1 MKIIDCF
8 MYYDEDNL
16 LDLRLN
22 ILNKYV
28 DKFIIVESKFTH
40 SGNLKNKNFDLENFK
55 EFKNKIDYYFIE
67 NEPLNIKKIDKN
79 DTLEVKNNKRIFNGL
94 LRDNFQ
100 RESLNQ
106 GIKKLSDEDFIIIS
120 DLDEIPNLENIN
132 LENLKKKILVF
143 EQKMFYYKLNLL
155 YPRLKWFGSKICQK
169 KYLVSPQWLR
179 NIKSK
184 KYPFWRLDTIF
195 SNKKYQNLKIIP
207 NGGWHFT
214 NMKNAKDLHHKM
226 NNFAHHPE
234 YEDTKYSEED
244 MANFIKKKLVFYDHF
259 SDKNKNRFEN
269 VNELE
274 KVNESYLPT
283 YLVENYEKY
292 KSLID

>member
-1 MKIIDCF
+1 MKIADCF
-8 MYYDEDNL
+8 MYYDEDDL

-40 SGNLKNKNFDLENFK
+40 SGNLKNKNFDIENFK
-55 EFKNKIDYYFIE
+55 EFKNKIDYYYIE
-67 NEPLNIKKIDKN
+67 NEPFNIKKIN
-79 DTLEVKNNKRIFNGL
+79 DADSLEEKTNKKIFNGL

-100 RESLNQ
+100 RQNLIK
-106 GIKKLSDEDFIIIS
+106 GIKKLDNEDFIILS

-132 LENLKKKILVF
+132 IKNFKRKILVF

-169 KYLVSPQWLR
+169 QNLISPQWLR
-179 NIKSK
+179 NIKAK
-184 KYPFWRLDTIF
+184 KYSFWRIDTLF
-195 SNKKYQNLKIIP
+195 SNKKYQNLKIIQ

-226 NNFAHHPE
+226 TNFAHHPE
-234 YEDTKYSEED
+234 YEDAKYSEKD
-244 MANFIKKKLVFYDHF
+244 MAKFIEKKLVFYDHF

-269 VNELE
+269 VNKLTRVEKYELP
-274 KVNESYLPT
+274 N
-283 YLVENYEKY
+283 YLVKNYKKY
-292 KSLID
+292 KYLID

>member
-1 MKIIDCF
+1 MKIVDCF

-40 SGNLKNKNFDLENFK
+40 SGNLKNKNFDIENFK

-67 NEPLNIKKIDKN
+67 NEPLNLKKIDKN

-100 RESLNQ
+100 RENLNQ
-106 GIKKLSDEDFIIIS
+106 GIKKLNDEDFIMIS
-120 DLDEIPNLENIN
+120 DLDEIPNLENIS
-132 LENLKKKILVF
+132 LKNLKKKILVF

-169 KYLVSPQWLR
+169 KILVSPQWLR
-179 NIKSK
+179 NIKAK
-184 KYPFWRLDTIF
+184 KYPIFRLDILF
-195 SNKKYQNLKIIP
+195 NEKKFNDIKLIKK
-207 NGGWHFT
+207 GGWHFT
-214 NMKNAKDLHHKM
+214 NLKSPEEIHH
-226 NNFAHHPE
+226 
-234 YEDTKYSEED
+234 
-244 MANFIKKKLVFYDHF
+244 
-259 SDKNKNRFEN
+259 
-269 VNELE
+269 
-274 KVNESYLPT
+274 
-283 YLVENYEKY
+283 KY
-292 KSLID
+292 KSYCHHREYELSGMNVEKIREIIKSKHTLYDLRMDQRKNKMGKGMKLIKLTNNDLPDYIFSKRSEFTKWFD

>member
-8 MYYDEDNL
+8 MYYDEDVL

-22 ILNKYV
+22 ILNEYV

-40 SGNLKNKNFDLENFK
+40 SGNLKNKNFDVDNFK
-55 EFKNKIDYYFIE
+55 KFKNKIDYYFIE
-67 NEPLNIKKIDKN
+67 NEPLNIKKIDKK
-79 DTLEVKNNKRIFNGL
+79 DTLEVSNNKRIFNGL

-100 RESLNQ
+100 RENLDQ
-106 GIKKLSDEDFIIIS
+106 GIKKLNDEDFIIIS
-120 DLDEIPNLENIN
+120 DLDEIPNLENVN
-132 LENLKKKILVF
+132 LKDFKKKILVF

-155 YPRLKWFGSKICQK
+155 YPRLKWFGSNICQK

-214 NMKNAKDLHHKM
+214 NMKNAKDLHYKM

-269 VNELE
+269 LNKLV
-274 KVNESYLPT
+274 KVNEVDLPY
-283 YLVENYEKY
+283 YLVQNYGKY
-292 KSLID
+292 KSLVD